1 MDKENNQNF
10 KHLIDMKDTSFPS
23 SIKIFTNSKPL
34 QTLSENTRCANAKKH
49 TAGSSDKNI
58 VIHSC
63 NYDRQKDSF
72 RPLLN
77 TNQLQKRYYQRILL
91 QKRTMYSTVLVNLLL
106 YIPNYFILVLP
117 HGNNIRTLNPFRILP
132 NNMPKLTLPLNNT
145 TNVPISN
152 FSFVKVGNI
161 STSSNQI
168 RTLSFFK

>member
-1 MDKENNQNF
+1 
-10 KHLIDMKDTSFPS
+10 MKGTSFPS

-49 TAGSSDKNI
+49 TAGLSDKNI

-63 NYDRQKDSF
+63 DYDRQKDSF

-77 TNQLQKRYYQRILL
+77 TNQLQKKILPEDTSA
-91 QKRTMYSTVLVNLLL
+91 KTNNVLHSSL
-106 YIPNYFILVLP
+106 LP
-117 HGNNIRTLNPFRILP
+117 HGTSIRPLNPFRILP

-145 TNVPISN
+145 TNVPTSN

>member
-1 MDKENNQNF
+1 MV
-10 KHLIDMKDTSFPS
+10 DMKGTSFPS

-49 TAGSSDKNI
+49 TAGLSDKNI

-63 NYDRQKDSF
+63 DYDRQKDSF

-77 TNQLQKRYYQRILL
+77 TNQLQKKILPEDTSA
-91 QKRTMYSTVLVNLLL
+91 KTNNVL
-106 YIPNYFILVLP
+106 
-117 HGNNIRTLNPFRILP
+117 HSSWILP

-145 TNVPISN
+145 TNVPTSN